1 MKILA
6 YPREKPVWIS
16 VLKLTL
22 GVLGITLVFFIILI
36 NSLITAEE
44 QGEVLSWQPVVLGLF
59 LSILLAVLLG
69 RHLEKEK
76 HLYWIDEDKK
86 VYLIDSGTKFL
97 EEPESCRAVPMNRM
111 IRDLRSWAEKREKVP
126 DCAFQITEV
135 CNMRRTLPGV
145 KVTCIVRRKRKHFK
159 RKIFIYNDF
168 INGGQLVLALE
179 NLWNGPL

>member
-97 EEPESCRAVPMNRM
+97 EEPESC
-111 IRDLRSWAEKREKVP
+111 S
-126 DCAFQITEV
+126 
-135 CNMRRTLPGV
+135 
-145 KVTCIVRRKRKHFK
+145 
-159 RKIFIYNDF
+159 
-168 INGGQLVLALE
+168 
-179 NLWNGPL
+179 